1 MTQAPVHSKDW
12 DLLSTL
18 ACASLTYTLPASS
31 KNTSELQLEVC
42 KRQILSEEHLEKE
55 HLKPRAE
62 KNKRSLEEPSDAHS
76 KSILQ
81 TQHNQ
86 IHTNPHFIVLSPQS
100 LFSYMTWSAF
110 KKIYKGCQM
119 AKRKKSENIK
129 QLPNSDMI

>member
-1 MTQAPVHSKDW
+1 MTQASVHSKDW

-55 HLKPRAE
+55 DLKPRAE

-81 TQHNQ
+81 TQHN
-86 IHTNPHFIVLSPQS
+86 
-100 LFSYMTWSAF
+100 
-110 KKIYKGCQM
+110 
-119 AKRKKSENIK
+119 
-129 QLPNSDMI
+129 